1 MAFVGPEAEYEG
13 PTTTLERVMRKLRP
27 VHGATKSAL
36 VGALV
41 VAAVM
46 GPSVMAPGASADPL
60 EDKRRQ
66 AANIADQLER
76 LGDEMNALGED
87 YAEAL
92 TLQSELGIEIEQAQA
107 DVAAAESQLA
117 QMRGTLYMSA
127 VTQFMHGGRNSTLTN
142 LFASSGG
149 VQDALQRGQ
158 LMSIAMNQGSLTT
171 DSLDATAI
179 ELTKKKTVLERKRT
193 QAENAAQNVLR
204 RQSAAESLAARYEQ
218 LQATVEGD
226 LVDLLREERQR
237 REAQLLAD
245 SQRQA
250 AEFQNRYSATQKKYA
265 NIPNVS
271 ARAQTAVRAA
281 LSQLGV
287 PYKYATSL
295 PGKSFDCSG
304 LTTYAWGKAGVGLPR
319 NSRAQ
324 YNALPKVPKELAQAG
339 DLIFSGNPIGHV
351 GIYLGN
357 GTMVHAPQTGDVVK
371 IGPIRWWKVVG
382 VGRPR

>member
-1 MAFVGPEAEYEG
+1 MVKLRITIPTRKFSLVCGLFVALVLG
-13 PTTTLERVMRKLRP
+13 PT
-27 VHGATKSAL
+27 L
-36 VGALV
+36 VA
-41 VAAVM
+41 
-46 GPSVMAPGASADPL
+46 PSVSADPL
-60 EDKRRQ
+60 DDKRRQ
-66 AANIADQLER
+66 AANIADQLEN
-76 LGDEMNALGED
+76 LGDQMNSLGED

-107 DVAAAESQLA
+107 DVAAAEAQLA
-117 QMRGTLYMSA
+117 QMRGTLYLSA

-142 LFASSGG
+142 LLASSGG

-158 LMSIAMNQGSLTT
+158 LMSVAMNQGALTT
-171 DSLDATAI
+171 DSLDSTAI
-179 ELTKKKTVLERKRT
+179 ELTKKQTVLERKRK
-193 QAENAAQNVLR
+193 QAENVAANVLK
-204 RQSAAESLAARYEQ
+204 RQGAAEALSARYEQ
-218 LQATVEGD
+218 LLSTVQGD
-226 LVDLLREERQR
+226 LIDLLREERQR
-237 REAQLLAD
+237 REAQLLED

-250 AEFQNRYSATQKKYA
+250 ANFQSRYAATQRKYA
-265 NIPNVS
+265 NIPSVS

-281 LSQLGV
+281 LTQLGV
-287 PYKYATSL
+287 PYRYATSL

-324 YNALPKVPKELAQAG
+324 FSALPKVPKNLAQAG
-339 DLIFSGNPIGHV
+339 DLIFTGSPIHHV

-382 VGRPR
+382 VARPR